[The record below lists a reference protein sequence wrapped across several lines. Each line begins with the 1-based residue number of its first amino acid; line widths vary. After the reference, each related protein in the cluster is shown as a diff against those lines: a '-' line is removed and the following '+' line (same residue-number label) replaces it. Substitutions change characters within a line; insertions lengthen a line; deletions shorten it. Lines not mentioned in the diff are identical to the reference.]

1 MNVRDSVWYIVIAA
15 IYLAI
20 LMLLVRPSSK
30 GPQIVGQLLDA
41 LGDLLKGT
49 TGFGSQTS

>member
-1 MNVRDSVWYIVIAA
+1 MTDSIWYVLIGV

-30 GPQIVGQLLDA
+30 GPAIITQVFDA
-41 LGDLLKGT
+41 LASLLKGT
-49 TGFGSQTS
+49 TGFGAQKQ

>member
-1 MNVRDSVWYIVIAA
+1 MNLTDSVWYVIIAA
-15 IYLAI
+15 LYLGI

-41 LGDLLKGT
+41 LGDLVKGT
-49 TGFGSQTS
+49 TGFGAQTQ

>member
-49 TGFGSQTS
+49 TGFGTQSS

>member
-20 LMLLVRPSSK
+20 LMLLVRPNSK

-49 TGFGSQTS
+49 TGFGTQTS

>member
-1 MNVRDSVWYIVIAA
+1 MNIKDSIWYIVIAV

-30 GPQIVGQLLDA
+30 GPQIIGQLLDA

-49 TGFGSQTS
+49 TGLGTQTT

>member
-1 MNVRDSVWYIVIAA
+1 MNIRDSIWYIVVAVL
-15 IYLAI
+15 YLAI

-41 LGDLLKGT
+41 LSDLVKGT
-49 TGFGSQTS
+49 TGFGAQSQ

>member
-1 MNVRDSVWYIVIAA
+1 MSTKDSVWYIVIAA
-15 IYLAI
+15 LYLAI

-41 LGDLLKGT
+41 LSDLVKGT
-49 TGFGSQTS
+49 TGFGAQSQ